1 MFPFLAGVDDWRQAK
16 AVFDRV
22 AAGLKSAGEI
32 VPAVPLGA
40 MIEVPSAVLT
50 ADLLAREA
58 DFFSI
63 GTNDLIEYTL
73 AINRTDVRVSHLYDP
88 LHPAVLRAIR
98 MTARTARRHRVPVA
112 VAGEMAADPVE
123 FAVLLGLGVTEFSMR
138 PTAIER
144 VREAVPSY
152 HTGELRSMVG
162 RLLNGESEDEV
173 RAYVAERMTAAEPIT
188 VPGPDER

>member
-1 MFPFLAGVDDWRQAK
+1 MFPFLAGIDDWVQAK

-22 AAGLKSAGEI
+22 AVGLRASGAR
-32 VPAVPLGA
+32 VPHVPLGA

-98 MTARTARRHRVPVA
+98 LAVKAALRRGISVA
-112 VAGEMAADPVE
+112 VAGEMAADPVGLG
-123 FAVLLGLGVTEFSMR
+123 VLIGLGVTEFSMR
-138 PTAIER
+138 PAAIPR
-144 VREAVPSY
+144 AREAVRAY
-152 HTGELRSMVG
+152 DTGALSAIAA
-162 RLLNGESEDEV
+162 RLLRGESQQEL
-173 RAYVAERMTAAEPIT
+173 RAYVAERTAREPIAALD
-188 VPGPDER
+188 PDGS